1 MIRNGGSDTHNTG
14 SNTIKSIEPARK
26 RNANLKN
33 KKMQKIRKY
42 KGRRIKDGSL
52 VTGYAAQGT
61 ECGLT
66 FILIPASSNS
76 FHTVE
81 VDPETLSLQD
91 DEEIQD

>member
-1 MIRNGGSDTHNTG
+1 MIRNGDSGTHNTG
-14 SNTIKSIEPARK
+14 LNTIKSIELARD
-26 RNANLKN
+26 ANLKN